1 MSRSGIHSVSS
12 FTGNPVLTLASILL
26 KLDGVGG
33 GGYCV
38 PPAEGSNMGLSKE
51 FEASMLPYPIIIKS
65 NISKDILKDSIY

>member
-1 MSRSGIHSVSS
+1 
-12 FTGNPVLTLASILL
+12 
-26 KLDGVGG
+26 
-33 GGYCV
+33 V